1 MRYGR
6 FRVKSFADPVRQRKQ
21 AKRAAKEPAGTRSL
35 ADLQRAVGNRAL
47 ARALSAPNG
56 GGVLQRWFG
65 LAHFYAR
72 ASAKTSTSCTVE
84 WSGARGKKTF
94 PIEAFQWA
102 GRRHS
107 AGGGEPREHEKEQ
120 LQDFSI
126 VKPLDA
132 VATELML
139 AATSGTTIA
148 NVEVAYT
155 KGSTRVV
162 HRFRDVLVSSVQ
174 SGGAHGDTPSA
185 TIVFSGIFED
195 STHEE

>member
-1 MRYGR
+1 
-6 FRVKSFADPVRQRKQ
+6 VKSFADPVRQRKQ
-21 AKRAAKEPAGTRSL
+21 ASRAANEPAGTRSL
-35 ADLQRAVGNRAL
+35 ADFQRAVGNRAL
-47 ARALSAPNG
+47 ARALSAPKG
-56 GGVLQRWFG
+56 ERVLQRWFG
-65 LAHFYAR
+65 LAHLYAR
-72 ASAKTSTSCTVE
+72 ASAKTSRSCTVE

-107 AGGGEPREHEKEQ
+107 AGGGEPRELEKEQ

-148 NVEVAYT
+148 KVEIAYT

-162 HRFRDVLVSSVQ
+162 HRCRDVLVSSFQ
-174 SGGAHGDTPSA
+174 PGGEHGDMPSA
-185 TIVFSGIFED
+185 TITFSGIFEGF
-195 STHEE
+195 THTE